1 MKYIFIFTFF
11 LATATSFPQEVCTLC
26 QINLEPKWEN
36 LEKNTKSKKFGGKW
50 ILVGGITFRKKSGV
64 KEKCCLETMVL
75 QWNGQPVE
83 KLQGSL
89 YVKLPEKN
97 FLPIEENVLSDGQWN
112 KANQTLTFTFTN
124 RKQTLGPINVFYV
137 VLTIPEELESV
148 LQNGHFSLVTNTLP
162 EPFQQAAKENKTNLT
177 FLPSVKEHSNA

>member
-1 MKYIFIFTFF
+1 MKYIFLFT
-11 LATATSFPQEVCTLC
+11 LVAATTSFPQEVCTLC

-36 LEKNTKSKKFGGKW
+36 IEKNTKTKEFGGKW
-50 ILVGGITFRKKSGV
+50 MLVGSITFRKKSGV
-64 KEKCCLETMVL
+64 KEKCCLETMIL
-75 QWNGQPVE
+75 KWNGSPVE

-112 KANQTLTFTFTN
+112 TADQTLTFAFTE

-137 VLTIPEELESV
+137 VLTIPEELEPI
-148 LQNGHFSLVTNTLP
+148 LQNGSFSLVTNTLP
-162 EPFQQAAKENKTNLT
+162 EPFQQFAKENKTDLT
-177 FLPSVKEHSNA
+177 VNSSVNIPSNA